1 VSLSE
6 KIITMKKSKF
16 PSWNDLESNKK
27 RLEIREIIKNRRLI
41 GMRRVI
47 TGHDKNGKSIVV
59 LDGPPARSIGEDV
72 GGLFE
77 LWNTDGNI
85 INTQDNIDRADDE
98 IILSPPSNGSKF
110 RYFQI
115 NPTPEGIP
123 MDIMQDI
130 AADAF
135 EKIGA
140 AHHRI
145 DTTKHP
151 AMHKTETIDYI
162 ILLKGDV
169 TLILDQEEVDIKPF
183 DVVVQRGTNHAWV
196 NNGSDPALLIAVL
209 IDSELN

>member
-1 VSLSE
+1 
-6 KIITMKKSKF
+6 M
-16 PSWNDLESNKK
+16 
-27 RLEIREIIKNRRLI
+27 

-77 LWNTDGNI
+77 LWNTDGNT

-123 MDIMQDI
+123 MDIMQEI

-209 IDSELN
+209 IDSELS

>member
-1 VSLSE
+1 
-6 KIITMKKSKF
+6 M
-16 PSWNDLESNKK
+16 
-27 RLEIREIIKNRRLI
+27 

-77 LWNTDGNI
+77 LWNTDGNT

-115 NPTPEGIP
+115 NPTPKGIP
-123 MDIMQDI
+123 MDIMQEI

-209 IDSELN
+209 IDSELS

>member
-1 VSLSE
+1 
-6 KIITMKKSKF
+6 
-16 PSWNDLESNKK
+16 
-27 RLEIREIIKNRRLI
+27 
-41 GMRRVI
+41 MRRIVTGHNEEGRSVI
-47 TGHDKNGKSIVV
+47 T

-77 LWNTDGNI
+77 LWNTDGNKI
-85 INTQDNIDRADDE
+85 ISTDNVDRADED
-98 IILSPPSNGSKF
+98 IILSPPIGGTKF

-115 NPTPEGIP
+115 NPLPEGVP
-123 MDIMQDI
+123 DEMMQEI

-140 AHHRI
+140 AHHRV
-145 DTTKHP
+145 DTSKHP

-169 TLILDQEEVDIKPF
+169 TLILDEEDVDLKPF

-196 NNGSDPALLIAVL
+196 SNGTEPALLIAVL
-209 IDSELN
+209 IDSDIK

>member
-1 VSLSE
+1 
-6 KIITMKKSKF
+6 
-16 PSWNDLESNKK
+16 
-27 RLEIREIIKNRRLI
+27 
-41 GMRRVI
+41 MRRII
-47 TGHDKNGKSIVV
+47 TGHNQDGKSIVT

-77 LWNTDGNI
+77 LWNTDGSDI
-85 INTQDNIDRADDE
+85 ISTDEIDRADED
-98 IILSPPSNGSKF
+98 ILLSPPSGGTKF

-115 NPTPEGIP
+115 NPLPKGVPEA
-123 MDIMQDI
+123 MMQEI

-140 AHHRI
+140 AHHRV

-162 ILLKGDV
+162 ILLEGDV
-169 TLILDQEEVDIKPF
+169 TLILDEEEIDLKPF

-196 NNGSDPALLIAVL
+196 NNGSEPALLIAVL
-209 IDSELN
+209 IDSAIK

>member
-1 VSLSE
+1 MRRIVTGHNQEGRS
-6 KIITMKKSKF
+6 IIT
-16 PSWNDLESNKK
+16 
-27 RLEIREIIKNRRLI
+27 I
-41 GMRRVI
+41 
-47 TGHDKNGKSIVV
+47 
-59 LDGPPARSIGEDV
+59 DGPPARSIGEDV

-85 INTQDNIDRADDE
+85 IDTKDNLDRADQD
-98 IILSPPSNGSKF
+98 IILSPPTGGTKF

-123 MDIMQDI
+123 MEIMQEI

-140 AHHRI
+140 GHHRI
-145 DTTKHP
+145 DTSKHP

-169 TLILDQEEVDIKPF
+169 TLILDEDEVTLKPH

-196 NNGSDPALLIAVL
+196 NNGDEPALLIAVL
-209 IDSELN
+209 IDSDLE

>member
-1 VSLSE
+1 
-6 KIITMKKSKF
+6 
-16 PSWNDLESNKK
+16 
-27 RLEIREIIKNRRLI
+27 
-41 GMRRVI
+41 MRRVI
-47 TGHDKNGKSIVV
+47 TGHNEKGRSIVT

-77 LWNTDGNI
+77 LWNTDG
-85 INTQDNIDRADDE
+85 QDVISTDQNDRADQD
-98 IILSPPSNGSKF
+98 IILSPLGGGTKF

-115 NPTPEGIP
+115 NPLPEGVP
-123 MDIMQDI
+123 EDMLQEI

-135 EKIGA
+135 EKVGA
-140 AHHRI
+140 AHHRV

-169 TLILDQEEVDIKPF
+169 TLILDDEEVDLKPF

-196 NNGSDPALLIAVL
+196 NNGTEPALLIAVL
-209 IDSELN
+209 IDSNIK

>member
-1 VSLSE
+1 
-6 KIITMKKSKF
+6 
-16 PSWNDLESNKK
+16 
-27 RLEIREIIKNRRLI
+27 
-41 GMRRVI
+41 MRRVI

-77 LWNTDGNI
+77 LWNTDGNT
-85 INTQDNIDRADDE
+85 INTQDCIDRADDE

-135 EKIGA
+135 DKIGA

-209 IDSELN
+209 IDSELS

>member
-1 VSLSE
+1 MRRIVTGHNEDGRS
-6 KIITMKKSKF
+6 IIT
-16 PSWNDLESNKK
+16 
-27 RLEIREIIKNRRLI
+27 I
-41 GMRRVI
+41 
-47 TGHDKNGKSIVV
+47 
-59 LDGPPARSIGEDV
+59 DGPPARSIGEDV

-85 INTQDNIDRADDE
+85 IDTKDNLDRADQD
-98 IILSPPSNGSKF
+98 IILSPPTGGTKF

-123 MDIMQDI
+123 MEIMQEI

-135 EKIGA
+135 GKIGA
-140 AHHRI
+140 GHHRV
-145 DTTKHP
+145 DTSKHP

-169 TLILDQEEVDIKPF
+169 TLILDEDEVTLKPH

-196 NNGSDPALLIAVL
+196 NNGDEPALLIAVL
-209 IDSELN
+209 IDSDLE

>member
-1 VSLSE
+1 
-6 KIITMKKSKF
+6 
-16 PSWNDLESNKK
+16 
-27 RLEIREIIKNRRLI
+27 
-41 GMRRVI
+41 MRRVV
-47 TGHDKNGKSIVV
+47 TGHDKNGKSIVI

-135 EKIGA
+135 DKIGA